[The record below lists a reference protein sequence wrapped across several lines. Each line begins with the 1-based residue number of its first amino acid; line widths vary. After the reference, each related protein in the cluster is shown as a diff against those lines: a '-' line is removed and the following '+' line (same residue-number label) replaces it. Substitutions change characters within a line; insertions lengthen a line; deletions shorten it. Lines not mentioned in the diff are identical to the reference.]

1 MIKKLY
7 LPLVA
12 LLVLLSLHVARWA
25 NYLLTIYYQPW
36 SVEAIRNRFCNYY
49 RKIPGK
55 YFKKTQLLKL
65 LGFEDGKVAA
75 K

>member
-25 NYLLTIYYQPW
+25 NCLLTTSQQIQK
-36 SVEAIRNRFCNYY
+36 C
-49 RKIPGK
+49 
-55 YFKKTQLLKL
+55 
-65 LGFEDGKVAA
+65 
-75 K
+75 